1 MKPGN
6 PCKSGQECQTGA
18 LYQAVAASIE
28 STVPQIQPIIALPN
42 ASVVARAPAAVW
54 RPPRLS

>member
-28 STVPQIQPIIALPN
+28 PAVPQTQSLIALPN
-42 ASVVARAPAAVW
+42 ASLVARAPAAVW